1 MNSNLIGGRTFALVG
16 AAGYI
21 APRHLDAMSVNGGN
35 LIAAMDPSD
44 SVGILDRYYPEAKF
58 FTSYER
64 FERFLSKKKTD
75 NNPVDFVSICS
86 PNYLH
91 DTHCRLA
98 LNNAANAICEKP
110 LVLFPKN
117 LKRLAQ
123 IELDTGQKIFCI
135 LQLRLH
141 SKIKAL
147 RDEVCKDKSAV
158 YEVNLEYITSR
169 GPWYNVSW
177 KGDGTK
183 SGGLLFNIGIHFF
196 DMLLYVFG
204 EAKSNELLFL
214 SPESAAGRLCCKQA
228 NINWKL
234 STDRSKLPKNI
245 GKSTFRE
252 ITINDKSLEFS
263 EGFTD
268 LHQESYAAI
277 LNGNGFGLDDV
288 MPSIQLVSALRSL
301 GGGGRELI

>member
-1 MNSNLIGGRTFALVG
+1 MSKDLIKGQAFALLG

-21 APRHLDAMSVNGGN
+21 APRHLDAMRANGGN

-44 SVGILDRYYPEAKF
+44 SVGVLDRYFPDAKF

-64 FERFLSKKKTD
+64 FERFLFKKKID
-75 NNPVDFVSICS
+75 NCPVGYVSICS
-86 PNYLH
+86 PNYFH

-98 LNNAANAICEKP
+98 LNNGANAICEKP
-110 LVLFPKN
+110 LVLFPEN
-117 LKRLAQ
+117 LERLAQ
-123 IELDTGQKIFCI
+123 VELDTGKKIFCI

-147 RDEVCKDKSAV
+147 KAEVTAEKSTI
-158 YEVNLEYITSR
+158 YEVNLEYVTSR

-177 KGDGTK
+177 KGDETK
-183 SGGLLFNIGIHFF
+183 SGGVLFNIGIHFF
-196 DMLLYVFG
+196 DMLLDVFG

-214 SPESAAGRLCCKQA
+214 SNDTAVGRLCCKQA

-234 STDRSKLPKNI
+234 STDRSKLPKTI
-245 GKSTFRE
+245 SKPTFRE
-252 ITINDKSLEFS
+252 ITINDRSLEFS

-277 LNGNGFGLDDV
+277 LNGNGFGLNEV
-288 MPSIQLVSALRSL
+288 TPSIKLVSALRSL
-301 GGGGRELI
+301 GRGKES

>member
-1 MNSNLIGGRTFALVG
+1 MNNNLTVGRAFALLG

-21 APRHLDAMSVNGGN
+21 APRHLDAMSANGGS

-44 SVGILDRYYPEAKF
+44 SVGILDRYFPETNF

-64 FERFLSKKKTD
+64 FERFLFKKKND
-75 NNPVDFVSICS
+75 NDPLDYVSICS

-98 LNNAANAICEKP
+98 LNNGANAICEKP
-110 LVLFPKN
+110 LVLFPEN
-117 LKRLAQ
+117 LERLAQ
-123 IELDTGQKIFCI
+123 VEIDTGKKIFCI

-141 SKIKAL
+141 PKIKAL
-147 RDEVCKDKSAV
+147 KDEVCKDKSAV
-158 YEVNLEYITSR
+158 YDVNLEYITSR

-177 KGDGTK
+177 KGDEAK
-183 SGGLLFNIGIHFF
+183 SGGVLFNIGIHFF
-196 DMLLYVFG
+196 DMLLNVFG

-214 SPESAAGRLCCKQA
+214 GPDTATGRLCCRHA

-234 STDRSKLPKNI
+234 STDKSKLPKNTNN
-245 GKSTFRE
+245 STFRE

-301 GGGGRELI
+301 GGVKKS

>member
-1 MNSNLIGGRTFALVG
+1 MNNNLTVGRAFALLG

-21 APRHLDAMSVNGGN
+21 APRHLDAMSANGGS

-44 SVGILDRYYPEAKF
+44 SVGILDRYFPEANF

-64 FERFLSKKKTD
+64 FERFLFKKKND
-75 NNPVDFVSICS
+75 NDPLDYVSICS

-98 LNNAANAICEKP
+98 LNNGANAICEKP
-110 LVLFPKN
+110 LVLFPEN
-117 LKRLAQ
+117 LERLAQ
-123 IELDTGQKIFCI
+123 VEIDTGKKIFCI

-141 SKIKAL
+141 PKIKAL
-147 RDEVCKDKSAV
+147 KDEVCKDKSAV
-158 YEVNLEYITSR
+158 YDVNLEYITSR

-177 KGDGTK
+177 KGDEAK
-183 SGGLLFNIGIHFF
+183 SGGVLFNIGIHFF
-196 DMLLYVFG
+196 DMLLNVFG

-214 SPESAAGRLCCKQA
+214 GPDTATGRLCCRHA

-234 STDRSKLPKNI
+234 STDKSKLPKNTNN
-245 GKSTFRE
+245 STFRE

-301 GGGGRELI
+301 GGVKKS

>member
-1 MNSNLIGGRTFALVG
+1 MSKNITGGRAFALLG

-21 APRHLDAMSVNGGN
+21 APRHLDAINANGGK

-44 SVGILDRYYPEAKF
+44 SVGILDRYFPDAKF

-64 FERFLSKKKTD
+64 FERFLFKKKTE
-75 NNPVDFVSICS
+75 NKPLDFVSICS

-98 LNNAANAICEKP
+98 LNNGANAICEKP
-110 LVLFPKN
+110 LVLFPEN
-117 LKRLAQ
+117 LERLTQ
-123 IELDTGQKIFCI
+123 IEIGTGKKIFCI

-141 SKIKAL
+141 PKIKAL
-147 RDEVCKDKSAV
+147 KDEVAVDKTAH

-177 KGDGTK
+177 KGDEDK
-183 SGGLLFNIGIHFF
+183 SGGILFNIGIHFF
-196 DMLLYVFG
+196 DMLLDIFG

-214 SPESAAGRLCCKQA
+214 SHNSAKGRICCEQA

-234 STDRSKLPKNI
+234 STDRSKLPENI
-245 GKSTFRE
+245 DKPTFRE
-252 ITINDKSLEFS
+252 ITINNRSLEFS

-288 MPSIQLVSALRSL
+288 MPSLKLASTLRSL
-301 GGGGRELI
+301 GGGKES

>member
-1 MNSNLIGGRTFALVG
+1 MYKNLTTGQVFALIG

-21 APRHLDAMSVNGGN
+21 APRHLDAMRANGSN

-44 SVGILDRYYPEAKF
+44 SVGVLDRYFPDAKF

-64 FERFLSKKKTD
+64 FERFLFKKKID
-75 NNPVDFVSICS
+75 NNPVEYVSICS
-86 PNYLH
+86 PNYIH

-98 LNNAANAICEKP
+98 LNNGANAICEKP
-110 LVLFPKN
+110 LVLFPEN
-117 LKRLAQ
+117 LERLAQ
-123 IELDTGQKIFCI
+123 VERDTGKKIFCI

-147 RDEVCKDKSAV
+147 KAEVAAEKSTV

-177 KGDGTK
+177 KGNEAK
-183 SGGLLFNIGIHFF
+183 SGGVLFNIGIHFF
-196 DMLLYVFG
+196 DMLLNVFG
-204 EAKSNELLFL
+204 EAQSNELLFL
-214 SPESAAGRLCCKQA
+214 SEDTAVGRLCCKQA

-234 STDRSKLPKNI
+234 STDRSNLPKTI
-245 GKSTFRE
+245 STSTFRE

-277 LNGNGFGLDDV
+277 LNGNGFGLNEV
-288 MPSIQLVSALRSL
+288 MPSIKLVSALRSL
-301 GGGGRELI
+301 GRGEEG

>member
-1 MNSNLIGGRTFALVG
+1 MSKNITGGRAFALLG

-21 APRHLDAMSVNGGN
+21 APRHLDAIKANGGK

-44 SVGILDRYYPEAKF
+44 SVGILDRYFPDAKF

-64 FERFLSKKKTD
+64 FERFLFKKKIE
-75 NNPVDFVSICS
+75 NKPLDFVSICS

-98 LNNAANAICEKP
+98 LNNGANAICEKP
-110 LVLFPKN
+110 LVLFPEN
-117 LKRLAQ
+117 LERLTQ
-123 IELDTGQKIFCI
+123 IEIETGKKIFCI

-141 SKIKAL
+141 PKIKAL
-147 RDEVCKDKSAV
+147 KDEVAVDKTAH

-177 KGDGTK
+177 KGDEDK
-183 SGGLLFNIGIHFF
+183 SGGILFNIGIHFF
-196 DMLLYVFG
+196 DMLLDIFG

-214 SPESAAGRLCCKQA
+214 SHNSAKGRICCKQA

-234 STDRSKLPKNI
+234 STDRSKLPENI
-245 GKSTFRE
+245 DKPTFRE

-288 MPSIQLVSALRSL
+288 MPSLELASRLRSL
-301 GGGGRELI
+301 GGGKES

>member
-1 MNSNLIGGRTFALVG
+1 MNNNLTVGRTFALLG

-21 APRHLDAMSVNGGN
+21 APRHLDAISSNGGS

-44 SVGILDRYYPEAKF
+44 SVGILDRYFPEADF

-64 FERFLSKKKTD
+64 FERFLFKKKID
-75 NNPVDFVSICS
+75 NNPVDYVSICS

-98 LNNAANAICEKP
+98 LNNGANAICEKP

-117 LKRLAQ
+117 LERLAQ
-123 IELDTGQKIFCI
+123 VEQDTGKKIFCI

-141 SKIKAL
+141 PKIKAL
-147 RDEVCKDKSAV
+147 KDEVCIDKSAV

-177 KGDGTK
+177 KGDEAK
-183 SGGLLFNIGIHFF
+183 SGGVLFNIGIHFF
-196 DMLLYVFG
+196 DMLLNVFG
-204 EAKSNELLFL
+204 EAKSNELRFL
-214 SPESAAGRLCCKQA
+214 SPDFAAGRLCCRQA

-245 GKSTFRE
+245 GKPTFRE

-288 MPSIQLVSALRSL
+288 MPSIKLVSALRSL
-301 GGGGRELI
+301 GGGKES

>member
-1 MNSNLIGGRTFALVG
+1 MNNNSTVGRSFALLG

-21 APRHLDAMSVNGGN
+21 APRHFDAISTNSGN

-44 SVGILDRYYPEAKF
+44 SVGVLDRFFPEAIF
-58 FTSYER
+58 FNSYER
-64 FERFLSKKKTD
+64 FERFLFKKKTD
-75 NNPVDFVSICS
+75 NNPLDYVSICS

-98 LNNAANAICEKP
+98 LNVGADAICEKP
-110 LVLFPKN
+110 LVLLQEN
-117 LKRLAQ
+117 LERLMQAEQ
-123 IELDTGQKIFCI
+123 DTGKKIFCI

-141 SKIKAL
+141 PKIKAL
-147 RDEVCKDKSAV
+147 KDEVCRDKSAV

-177 KGDGTK
+177 KGDEAK
-183 SGGLLFNIGIHFF
+183 SGGILFNIGIHFF
-196 DMLLYVFG
+196 DMLLDVFG
-204 EAKSNELLFL
+204 EAKSNELLSL
-214 SPESAAGRLCCKQA
+214 SPDFAAGRLCCKQA

-234 STDRSKLPKNI
+234 STNKSKLPPNI
-245 GKSTFRE
+245 GKPTFRE

-288 MPSIQLVSALRSL
+288 LPSIKLVNALRSI
-301 GGGGRELI
+301 GGGKES

>member
-1 MNSNLIGGRTFALVG
+1 MIEENTQRKSFALLGV
-16 AAGYI
+16 AGYI
-21 APRHLDAMSVNGGN
+21 APRHLDAVSASGGK

-44 SVGILDRYYPEAKF
+44 SVGILDQYFPEANF

-64 FERFLSKKKTD
+64 FERFLFKRKTD
-75 NNPVDFVSICS
+75 NNPVDYVSICS

-98 LNNAANAICEKP
+98 LNNGANAICEKP
-110 LVLFPKN
+110 LVLFPEN
-117 LKRLAQ
+117 LERLAQ
-123 IELDTGQKIFCI
+123 VELDTGKKIFCI

-141 SKIKAL
+141 PKIKAL
-147 RDEVCKDKSAV
+147 RDEVCRDKSAV

-177 KGDGTK
+177 KGDEAK
-183 SGGLLFNIGIHFF
+183 SGGVLFNIGIHFF
-196 DMLLYVFG
+196 DMLLNVFG

-214 SPESAAGRLCCKQA
+214 SPDSANGRLSCKQA

-234 STDRSKLPKNI
+234 STDRSKLPQNI

-252 ITINDKSLEFS
+252 ITVNDKSLEFS
-263 EGFTD
+263 EGFTN

-288 MPSIQLVSALRSL
+288 LPSIQLVSALRSL
-301 GGGGRELI
+301 GVGKES

>member
-1 MNSNLIGGRTFALVG
+1 MSKNITGGRAFALLG

-21 APRHLDAMSVNGGN
+21 APRHLDAIKANGGK

-44 SVGILDRYYPEAKF
+44 SVGILDRYFPDAKF

-64 FERFLSKKKTD
+64 FERFLFKKKIE
-75 NNPVDFVSICS
+75 NKPLDFVSICS

-98 LNNAANAICEKP
+98 LNNGANAICEKP
-110 LVLFPKN
+110 LVLFPEN
-117 LKRLAQ
+117 LERLTQ
-123 IELDTGQKIFCI
+123 IEIETGKKIFCI

-141 SKIKAL
+141 PKIKAL
-147 RDEVCKDKSAV
+147 KDEVAVDKTAH

-177 KGDGTK
+177 KGDEDK
-183 SGGLLFNIGIHFF
+183 SGGILFNIGIHFF
-196 DMLLYVFG
+196 DMLLDIFG

-214 SPESAAGRLCCKQA
+214 SHNSAKGRICCEQA

-234 STDRSKLPKNI
+234 STDRSKLPENI
-245 GKSTFRE
+245 DKPTFRE

-288 MPSIQLVSALRSL
+288 MPSLELASRLRSL
-301 GGGGRELI
+301 GGGKES

>member
-1 MNSNLIGGRTFALVG
+1 MIEENTQRKSFALLG

-21 APRHLDAMSVNGGN
+21 APRHLDAMSANGGN

-44 SVGILDRYYPEAKF
+44 SVGILDQYFPEANF

-64 FERFLSKKKTD
+64 FERFLFKKKTHE
-75 NNPVDFVSICS
+75 NPLDYVSICS

-98 LNNAANAICEKP
+98 LNNGANAICEKP
-110 LVLFPKN
+110 LVLFPEN
-117 LKRLAQ
+117 LESLAQ
-123 IELDTGQKIFCI
+123 VELDTGKKIFCI

-141 SKIKAL
+141 PKIKAL
-147 RDEVCKDKSAV
+147 RDEVCRDKSAV

-177 KGDGTK
+177 KGDEAK
-183 SGGLLFNIGIHFF
+183 SGGVLFNIGIHFF
-196 DMLLYVFG
+196 DMLLNVFG

-214 SPESAAGRLCCKQA
+214 SPDSATGRLCCKQA

-245 GKSTFRE
+245 SKPTFRE

-263 EGFTD
+263 EGFTN
-268 LHQESYAAI
+268 LHQKSYAAI

-288 MPSIQLVSALRSL
+288 LPSIQLVSALRSL
-301 GGGGRELI
+301 GVGKES